1 MKNWYQ
7 LTESE
12 TLDKLGVTSEGLS
25 SQQADS
31 LLEKH
36 GKNALEE
43 SKKKSVFQV
52 FLSQFADLMV
62 IILIIAAI
70 VSMFSGSVESTIV
83 IFAVI
88 TLNAILGTVQHVKA
102 EKSLESLKSLSSP
115 SAKVIRDG
123 RKLKLIQ
130 KTSFPA
136 TLLCLRQATLL
147 LQTEE

>member
-36 GKNALEE
+36 GKNVLEE

-52 FLSQFADLMV
+52 FLSQFADLGNNPYNCGNRFNV
-62 IILIIAAI
+62 
-70 VSMFSGSVESTIV
+70 FG
-83 IFAVI
+83 
-88 TLNAILGTVQHVKA
+88 K
-102 EKSLESLKSLSSP
+102 
-115 SAKVIRDG
+115 
-123 RKLKLIQ
+123 
-130 KTSFPA
+130 
-136 TLLCLRQATLL
+136 C
-147 LQTEE
+147 

>member
-36 GKNALEE
+36 GKNVLEE

-52 FLSQFADLMV
+52 FLSQF
-62 IILIIAAI
+62 
-70 VSMFSGSVESTIV
+70 GNNPYHCGNR
-83 IFAVI
+83 
-88 TLNAILGTVQHVKA
+88 LNVFGK
-102 EKSLESLKSLSSP
+102 
-115 SAKVIRDG
+115 
-123 RKLKLIQ
+123 
-130 KTSFPA
+130 
-136 TLLCLRQATLL
+136 C
-147 LQTEE
+147 

>member
-36 GKNALEE
+36 GKNVLEE

-62 IILIIAAI
+62 I
-70 VSMFSGSVESTIV
+70 
-83 IFAVI
+83 
-88 TLNAILGTVQHVKA
+88 TL
-102 EKSLESLKSLSSP
+102 S
-115 SAKVIRDG
+115 
-123 RKLKLIQ
+123 
-130 KTSFPA
+130 
-136 TLLCLRQATLL
+136 LRQSSQCFREVLKAQL
-147 LQTEE
+147 

>member
-12 TLDKLGVTSEGLS
+12 ALDKLGVTSEGLS

-36 GKNALEE
+36 GKNVLEE

-88 TLNAILGTVQHVKA
+88 TLNAILGTFSMSRQKSHLKA
-102 EKSLESLKSLSSP
+102 LNRFRHP
-115 SAKVIRDG
+115 
-123 RKLKLIQ
+123 
-130 KTSFPA
+130 
-136 TLLCLRQATLL
+136 RQR
-147 LQTEE
+147 